1 VKVFGFV
8 LARKAEHS
16 ITIMCRV
23 LEVSRSGY
31 HAWAAREPSA
41 RAVADA
47 ALDMQIAEIHAGS
60 LRDLRVPAGACRA
73 APGTRRSRRS

>member
-16 ITIMCRV
+16 ITIMCLV

-31 HAWAAREPSA
+31 HAWVARWPSRRAA
-41 RAVADA
+41 ADA
-47 ALDMQIAEIHAGS
+47 ALSGQITEIHAGS
-60 LRDLRVPAGACRA
+60 LKTSGR
-73 APGTRRSRRS
+73 PGCMPSCA